1 MRVVERMVTMAIIMV
16 MGSVS
21 MVEVMEV
28 MMAAAMEA
36 TLVAV
41 MKAWWR

>member
-1 MRVVERMVTMAIIMV
+1 MMVVERMGIMVIIMV

-28 MMAAAMEA
+28 I
-36 TLVAV
+36 
-41 MKAWWR
+41 WC